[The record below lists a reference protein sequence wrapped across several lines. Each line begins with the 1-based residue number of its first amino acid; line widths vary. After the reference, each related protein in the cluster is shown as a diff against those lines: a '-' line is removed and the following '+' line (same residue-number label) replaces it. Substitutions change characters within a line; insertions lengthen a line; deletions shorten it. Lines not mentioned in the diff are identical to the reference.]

1 MDKLTF
7 SEAMSSNRYFDK
19 PTRSEFQRQMREAL
33 RTAKQRCRNKI
44 LVQHKRHTGNHRYDL
59 WNDDEQETQ
68 EERADE

>member
-7 SEAMSSNRYFDK
+7 SEAMSSNRYSDK

-33 RTAKQRCRNKI
+33 RTAKQRCRSKT
-44 LVQHKRHTGNHRYDL
+44 LVQHKRHTGNHRYAL